1 MRNDIPS
8 GVKRYITNAKKMHIG
23 LDQVKIDMETVIN
36 DGWSS
41 KDVATWILDNFEL
54 FEEAWESEA
63 GNTKK
68 DKKYQVLGTEG
79 NILIAKYKGRVLEVV
94 TMTSKMIDEIETDEL
109 TKQEIKDYDER
120 YWAFAEREKR

>member
-1 MRNDIPS
+1 
-8 GVKRYITNAKKMHIG
+8 MHIG